1 MKGLASKLHSCV
13 GERSHSH
20 VDFPVLVAETTAAEY
35 DRVQDGPEAFCHGF
49 PVESHPTSVREPRS
63 LATRRTAAR
72 RSPRVPGR
80 NHLDLEDRRAL
91 EIFTRAISL
100 FYNLLA
106 TTQGMDRVG
115 RAARSLA
122 DSANAH
128 GPAKTA
134 ALVPGDGR
142 RDVFAR
148 KKRGADVGNTK
159 RGKGTKIML
168 LVDGRGT
175 PISAMTTTA
184 SHAEV
189 SCIETLVD
197 VQVAGPRPK
206 RLLYDKAADA
216 DWLRDALE
224 RRDMQLI
231 CPHRSNRKK
240 PPRQD
245 GRSLRRYRHRWIVE
259 RTISWLQNSRRL
271 IIRHE
276 YYPHLFDGFVTLA
289 CLLLALKWF

>member
-1 MKGLASKLHSCV
+1 
-13 GERSHSH
+13 
-20 VDFPVLVAETTAAEY
+20 
-35 DRVQDGPEAFCHGF
+35 
-49 PVESHPTSVREPRS
+49 
-63 LATRRTAAR
+63 
-72 RSPRVPGR
+72 
-80 NHLDLEDRRAL
+80 LDLDDRRAL

-100 FYNLLA
+100 FCNLLA
-106 TTQGMDRVG
+106 TTQGMDRVR

-122 DSANAH
+122 DSARAD

-142 RDVFAR
+142 RHVFAG

-168 LVDGRGT
+168 LVDGCGT

-184 SHAEV
+184 RHAEV

-216 DWLRDALE
+216 DWLRDSLE
-224 RRDMQLI
+224 RRGVELI
-231 CPHRSNRKK
+231 CPHRSNRKQ

-259 RTISWLQNSRRL
+259 RTISWLQNCRRL

-289 CLLLALKWF
+289 CLLIALKWF